1 MLTRFAFLPLVL
13 VLGLASCK
21 KNSSVVAKNPADQT
35 PTPATSA
42 SAGAT
47 SPAAAAPPSAAPVI
61 SKPAVDQNAQVVIFG
76 YHRVVKNVRR
86 PDTEITPE
94 AFEQQMQELKNKNI
108 SVIPMQDF
116 LAWRRGE
123 KAIPPKSAIITFDDG
138 WKSQYDVAWPIL
150 KKFNYPVTLFI
161 YTEGIRPGRFS
172 GGESMGWEHLAEFR
186 DAGADIQ
193 GHTATH
199 SDLRKP
205 YDKVAK
211 KKLSPEEYEAWLDTE
226 LAGSKQMIEQKLGVK
241 VNCLAV
247 PYGFHND
254 HVREVTLKAGYEAL
268 FTVYGQPISMHT
280 PLNSVGRY
288 LMENN
293 KPKTFTDAIAA
304 IATTAAGPAVSEVS
318 SSNLQTQP
326 AEGETIKNPL
336 PLIKANIASLGTIDP
351 GSVEMRV
358 SGLGK
363 VDASFDPKSTTVA
376 YQVTQRLKDKKVTV
390 IVSAKSGGKKVE
402 THWTFNID
410 ESGSTAA
417 APPAPA
423 ASAAATTPPPASTTP
438 APKTKKK

>member
-1 MLTRFAFLPLVL
+1 MLTRFALLPLL
-13 VLGLASCK
+13 LALSLPTCK
-21 KNSSVVAKNPADQT
+21 KKETASTDAKPSDKTTASASGTPGPSGPVAAAT
-35 PTPATSA
+35 PT
-42 SAGAT
+42 
-47 SPAAAAPPSAAPVI
+47 AAPVI
-61 SKPAVDQNAQVVIFG
+61 TKPAVDQNAQVVVFG
-76 YHRVVKNVRR
+76 YHRFVKNVKR

-94 AFEQQMQELKNKNI
+94 AFEAQMQELKNKNI
-108 SVIPMQDF
+108 AVIPMQDF

-123 KAIPPKSAIITFDDG
+123 KAIPSKSAVLTFDDG
-138 WKSQYDVAWPIL
+138 WKSQYEVAWPIL

-161 YTEGIRPGRFS
+161 YTEGIRPGHFS
-172 GGESMGWEHLAEFR
+172 GGESMGWEHLAELR
-186 DAGADIQ
+186 DAGVDIQ
-193 GHTATH
+193 GHSATH

-211 KKLSPEEYEAWLDTE
+211 KKLSPEEYEAWLKKE
-226 LAGSKQMIEQKLGVK
+226 LVDSKQMIEQKLGVK

-254 HVREVTLKAGYEAL
+254 HVRDVTLKAGYEAL
-268 FTVYGQPISMHT
+268 FTVYGQPITMHT

-288 LMENN
+288 LMEAN
-293 KPKTFTDAIAA
+293 KPKTFTDAVAA

-318 SSNLQTQP
+318 SSGLQTQP
-326 AEGETIKNPL
+326 ADGETIKNPL

-363 VDASFDPKSTTVA
+363 VDASFDPKSSTVA
-376 YQVTQRLKDKKVTV
+376 YQVTQRLKDKTCTV

-410 ESGSTAA
+410 EAGTA
-417 APPAPA
+417 APPATSPA
-423 ASAAATTPPPASTTP
+423 PATPPPATP
-438 APKTKKK
+438 TAAPKKKK

>member
-1 MLTRFAFLPLVL
+1 V
-13 VLGLASCK
+13 
-21 KNSSVVAKNPADQT
+21 N
-35 PTPATSA
+35 
-42 SAGAT
+42 
-47 SPAAAAPPSAAPVI
+47 
-61 SKPAVDQNAQVVIFG
+61 
-76 YHRVVKNVRR
+76 NVRR
-86 PDTEITPE
+86 PDTEITPA
-94 AFEQQMQELKNKNI
+94 AFEAQMQELKNKNI

-161 YTEGIRPGRFS
+161 YTEGIRPGHFS
-172 GGESMGWEHLAEFR
+172 GGESMGWEHLAEMR
-186 DAGADIQ
+186 DAGVDIQ
-193 GHTATH
+193 GHSATH

-211 KKLSPEEYEAWLDTE
+211 KKLSPEEYEAWLKKE
-226 LAGSKQMIEQKLGVK
+226 LVDSKQMIEQKLGVK

-247 PYGFHND
+247 PYGFYNEHIRD
-254 HVREVTLKAGYEAL
+254 VTIKAGYEAL
-268 FTVYGQPISMHT
+268 FTVYGQPITMHT

-288 LMENN
+288 LMEAN
-293 KPKTFTDAIAA
+293 KPKTFTDAVAA

-326 AEGETIKNPL
+326 AEGETVKNAL

-376 YQVTQRLKDKKVTV
+376 YQVTQRLRDKTCTV
-390 IVSAKSGGKKVE
+390 IVSAKSGGKRVE

-410 ESGSTAA
+410 EAGGS
-417 APPAPA
+417 APPA
-423 ASAAATTPPPASTTP
+423 ASAAPSTSASPTP
-438 APKTKKK
+438 APKKK